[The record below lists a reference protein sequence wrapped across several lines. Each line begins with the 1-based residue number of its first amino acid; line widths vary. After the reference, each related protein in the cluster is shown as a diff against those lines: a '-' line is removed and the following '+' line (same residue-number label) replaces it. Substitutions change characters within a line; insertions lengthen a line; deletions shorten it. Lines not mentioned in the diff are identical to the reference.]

1 MEIFSVKCCHCSKEL
16 TYADKTKKGSLGWKV
31 ECPHC
36 KSILVAKIYS
46 RVLVSLLMVMP
57 IIIGIENLS
66 NIIGNGN
73 ILISYIAIILWEV
86 LVMSIISP
94 MICRFDEKK

>member
-1 MEIFSVKCCHCSKEL
+1 MEMFRTKCCHCSKDL
-16 TYADKTKKGSLGWKV
+16 TYADKTKKGSLGWKI

-46 RVLVSLLMVMP
+46 RMLVALLMVIP
-57 IIIGIENLS
+57 IIVGIENLS
-66 NIIGNGN
+66 NIVGKGN
-73 ILISYIAIILWEV
+73 IMVGYIIIILWEV

-94 MICRFDEKK
+94 MICKFEKK